1 MRIHAVRAQA
11 LLRQAS
17 LVASTLREARI
28 ALLLLVVA
36 LQAQRLSLQV
46 LPLLL
51 RHTPLA
57 MAVQAQSLSHQ
68 VLLPLS
74 MRRGSLAMAVQSQCL
89 ILQIR

>member
-1 MRIHAVRAQA
+1 MTGSNVLGRRQPSLRRDA
-11 LLRQAS
+11 LALRLLEQ
-17 LVASTLREARI
+17 LPEILGKINQNKLRSAGAI
-28 ALLLLVVA
+28 L
-36 LQAQRLSLQV
+36 
-46 LPLLL
+46 
-51 RHTPLA
+51 LA